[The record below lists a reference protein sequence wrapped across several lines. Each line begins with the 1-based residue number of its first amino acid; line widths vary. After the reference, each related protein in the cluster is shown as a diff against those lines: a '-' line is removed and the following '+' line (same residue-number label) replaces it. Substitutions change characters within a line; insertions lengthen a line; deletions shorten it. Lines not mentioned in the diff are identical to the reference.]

1 MASQSSPQLVSSK
14 EGGGAWKTFNE
25 NMRRK
30 WTGETVDGRKYIRT
44 KRMIEW
50 MRAADPNLTT
60 TTNGGLLLEHVYEV
74 DRTVFRPV
82 EWEQI
87 SDGNY
92 TYIVIFGFLT
102 DLGYGHLIDIF
113 RQHNI
118 QDNDLCK
125 PASPVKR
132 TVLED
137 KFQTPADL
145 QAFMDTFERRR
156 WEFCPV
162 EFYEGIDLNLND
174 GQRVLPFCRMQRIN
188 DKGATADLYEVSV
201 EEDFITGSLP
211 EVIKSSIYPDEEYG
225 QCYRFALKSYSA
237 DCQDIFNSE
246 RNAFHGIRYEK
257 NMIKCLGTITWAQYQ
272 QLPDHPK
279 TDEQRRSHNI
289 LLEYGENDL
298 NEYFYVHSPPT
309 LGREIIDFWEN
320 LFQIVDALQRVHN
333 LEQKRKDGTTDWYTG
348 CHADVKPDNILRVQ
362 GRFKLADFGFATFV
376 PCGEGH
382 PSPDGGT
389 ETYGA
394 PEFYQKNKMDR
405 DDKTALID
413 EKSCLITNTIDTWS
427 IACVLSVAVTW
438 VTLGYQGI
446 KQFQKVRQTAIEKV
460 KSYPKAT
467 IARRLSDDAFHDGFS
482 VLEDVSNWHHYLRQ
496 VMRKSDPISSRILD
510 LIDDEALGQDG
521 YNRSTSAVLYE
532 KLNQLMKTAK
542 EDLKEQIA
550 KSIIECMVSFDK
562 TAPSTMKE
570 YSDQRQKE
578 AERFSRLEGDQS
590 KHSNKSAR
598 LNNIVS
604 ARVAHRQVLDRPS
617 QSPPTNRNSC
627 SGFIPNHDSPAHTR
641 SINSPTSTQAHDLEV
656 LSSLKTSSDI
666 SAESTPIY
674 EQYTSLNEGKR
685 PFSVSRWRG
694 PKKDVYLSNFIKDRD
709 IKFIIDDGTR
719 MKTHWKWVTAT
730 LQVLAEKVVA
740 SDDDGVDLMFTFA
753 KDLNLSNVKRPWGKF
768 RRAMSRAGE
777 RISTD
782 PRKPLATDM
791 AKVLGEVFQSYERK
805 QSRQRTTL
813 IILTDGVWEGSVQ
826 TDEVEEK
833 IAHFFRDSKRTRG
846 FEDREFTIQFVS
858 FDDQAMR
865 RLKALDD
872 DMTNRYGIPDAIDHE
887 PWTGDPDKM
896 ILGSL
901 VAQFD
906 RTEVGSPVQQDM
918 FDTQTLASP
927 VISSLFSNGERS

>member
-1 MASQSSPQLVSSK
+1 MASQSPNQLVSLK
-14 EGGGAWKTFNE
+14 EGGEASKVFNE

-30 WTGETVDGRKYIRT
+30 WMGETVHGRKYIRT
-44 KRMIEW
+44 RRMIEW
-50 MRAADPNLTT
+50 MRATVPDGVTT
-60 TTNGGLLLEHVYEV
+60 TTNGGLLLEHVYEA
-74 DRTVFRPV
+74 DRKPSTVFCPV

-87 SDGNY
+87 SDGN
-92 TYIVIFGFLT
+92 YIVIFGFLT

-132 TVLED
+132 SVLEE
-137 KFQTPADL
+137 KFQNPTDL
-145 QAFMDTFERRR
+145 QAFMDNFEHRR

-162 EFYEGIDLNLND
+162 EFYEGIDLDLND

-201 EEDFITGSLP
+201 EEDFIARSLH
-211 EVIKSSIYPDEEYG
+211 EVIKSSIYDDGEFR
-225 QCYRFALKSYSA
+225 QCYRFALKSYSE

-257 NMIKCLGTITWAQYQ
+257 NMIKCLGTVKCAQ
-272 QLPDHPK
+272 HPK
-279 TDEQRRSHNI
+279 TYEQQRSYNI
-289 LLEYGENDL
+289 LLEYGEDDL
-298 NEYFYVHSPPT
+298 NEYFFVHGPPT

-362 GRFKLADFGFATFV
+362 GSFKLADFGFATFV
-376 PCGEGH
+376 PCGVGH
-382 PSPDGGT
+382 PSPNGGT

-394 PEFYQKNKMDR
+394 PEFFRKNQMDQ
-405 DDKTALID
+405 DDKAALID
-413 EKSCLITNTIDTWS
+413 GDENACVITNTIDTWS

-446 KQFQKVRQTAIEKV
+446 KQFQTVRQAAIAKV
-460 KSYPKAT
+460 KSSPDAT
-467 IARRLSDDAFHDGFS
+467 IAHHLSDDAFHDGSS
-482 VLEDVSNWHHYLRQ
+482 VLEDVINWHHYLRQ
-496 VMRKSDPISSRILD
+496 VMRKSDPVSSKILD
-510 LIDDEALGQDG
+510 LIDEEALGQDEI
-521 YNRSTSAVLYE
+521 YRLTSAVLYE
-532 KLNQLMKTAK
+532 KLNQLVDTAK
-542 EDLKEQIA
+542 EDLDEQIA
-550 KSIIECMVSFDK
+550 KPIIECIVSFDK

-578 AERFSRLEGDQS
+578 TERFSRPDVDQS

-617 QSPPTNRNSC
+617 QSPPTNRNSYY
-627 SGFIPNHDSPAHTR
+627 GYIPNHDSPAYTR
-641 SINSPTSTQAHDLEV
+641 SITSPTSTQGHDLEV
-656 LSSLKTSSDI
+656 LSSLKISSDI

-674 EQYTSLNEGKR
+674 KLYTSLEGR
-685 PFSVSRWRG
+685 RRFSVKSLRG
-694 PKKDVYLSNFIKDRD
+694 PKKDVYLSNFIEDRD
-709 IKFIIDDGTR
+709 FKFIIDDGTR

-740 SDDDGVDLMFTFA
+740 SDDDGVDLMFAFA

-768 RRAMSRAGE
+768 RKAMSHAGE

-791 AKVLGEVFQSYERK
+791 AKILGEVFQRYERK

-826 TDEVEEK
+826 ADDVEEK
-833 IAHFFRDSKRTRG
+833 IADFFRGSKRTKG

-858 FDDQAMR
+858 FGDQAMR
-865 RLKALDD
+865 RLNALDD
-872 DMTNRYGIPDAIDHE
+872 DMPNRYSIP
-887 PWTGDPDKM
+887 
-896 ILGSL
+896 
-901 VAQFD
+901 
-906 RTEVGSPVQQDM
+906 
-918 FDTQTLASP
+918 
-927 VISSLFSNGERS
+927 

>member
-1 MASQSSPQLVSSK
+1 MPVFFQ
-14 EGGGAWKTFNE
+14 EGGEIWKAFTE
-25 NMRRK
+25 NMRGK
-30 WTGETVDGRKYIRT
+30 WTGETVDGRKFIRT
-44 KRMIEW
+44 RRMIEW
-50 MRAADPNLTT
+50 MRAADPN
-60 TTNGGLLLEHVYEV
+60 NGGLLLEHVYEV
-74 DRTVFRPV
+74 NRKPSPVFRPV

-92 TYIVIFGFLT
+92 IIMFGFLI

-132 TVLED
+132 SMLEE
-137 KFQTPADL
+137 KIQNHADL
-145 QAFMDTFERRR
+145 QAFMENFERRR
-156 WEFCPV
+156 WEFGPV
-162 EFYEGIDLNLND
+162 EFHLGMDLNLNE

-188 DKGATADLYEVSV
+188 DKGATADLYEVTV
-201 EEDFITGSLP
+201 EEDFITGSLRD
-211 EVIKSSIYPDEEYG
+211 VIKGTIYDDEEFG
-225 QCYRFALKSYSA
+225 SCYRFALKSYSD
-237 DCQDIFNSE
+237 DCEDIFNSE

-257 NMIKCLGTITWAQYQ
+257 NMIKCLGTVKCAQYR
-272 QLPDHPK
+272 QLSDDPK
-279 TDEQRRSHNI
+279 T
-289 LLEYGENDL
+289 
-298 NEYFYVHSPPT
+298 PPV

-348 CHADVKPDNILRVQ
+348 CHTDVKPDNILRVQ
-362 GRFKLADFGFATFV
+362 GRFKLADFGYAAFV

-394 PEFYQKNKMDR
+394 PEFYLKNQR
-405 DDKTALID
+405 DQEDKTVLID
-413 EKSCLITNTIDTWS
+413 EKACNITNTIDTWS

-446 KQFQKVRQTAIEKV
+446 MQFQTVRQAAIARV
-460 KSYPKAT
+460 KSNPEAT
-467 IARRLSDDAFHDGFS
+467 IAHRLSDDAFHDGSS
-482 VLEDVSNWHHYLRQ
+482 VLEDVTNWHYYLRQ
-496 VMRKSDPISSRILD
+496 VMRKSDPVSDRILD
-510 LIDDEALGQDG
+510 IIDNEVLDKDG
-521 YNRSTSAVLYE
+521 YYRLTSAMLYE
-532 KLNQLMKTAK
+532 KLNQLLDTAK
-542 EDLKEQIA
+542 NLNEQIA
-550 KSIIECMVSFDK
+550 KPIIECIVSFDK

-578 AERFSRLEGDQS
+578 AERFSRTDGDQS

-617 QSPPTNRNSC
+617 QSPPTNRNSYNGWI
-627 SGFIPNHDSPAHTR
+627 SNHDSPAYTKT
-641 SINSPTSTQAHDLEV
+641 IASPTSTQRHELKV
-656 LSSLKTSSDI
+656 LSSLKTSPDI
-666 SAESTPIY
+666 SPESTCIY
-674 EQYTSLNEGKR
+674 KLYKSLDGDR
-685 PFSVSRWRG
+685 GPFSNWLG
-694 PKKDVYLSNFIKDRD
+694 PRRDVYFSNFIEDRD

-730 LQVLAEKVVA
+730 LQVLAEKVA
-740 SDDDGVDLMFTFA
+740 PSDDNGVDLMFTFA

-768 RRAMSRAGE
+768 GKAMSHAGK

-782 PRKPLATDM
+782 PRRPLATDM
-791 AKVLGEVFQSYERK
+791 AKILGEVFQRYERK

-813 IILTDGVWEGSVQ
+813 IILTDGVWEGSDQV
-826 TDEVEEK
+826 DDVEEK
-833 IAHFFRDSKRTRG
+833 IARFFKGSKRTKG

-858 FDDQAMR
+858 FGDQAIH
-865 RLKALDD
+865 RLNALDD
-872 DMTNRYGIPDAIDHE
+872 DMPNRYSISDAIDHE

-896 ILGSL
+896 ILGS
-901 VAQFD
+901 VSAVCD
-906 RTEVGSPVQQDM
+906 KAGMNSPVQQDV
-918 FDTQTLASP
+918 FVTQS
-927 VISSLFSNGERS
+927 RR